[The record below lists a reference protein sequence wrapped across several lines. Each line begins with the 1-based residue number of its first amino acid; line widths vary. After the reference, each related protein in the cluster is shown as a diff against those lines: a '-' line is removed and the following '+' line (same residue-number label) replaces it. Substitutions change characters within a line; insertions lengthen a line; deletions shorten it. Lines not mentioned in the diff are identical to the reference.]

1 MKTYPEIIDSP
12 LSNGQAHL
20 QVIDETFSY
29 RGEKYTYK
37 HCNYKDAE
45 TGIEFTTETMDFDNL
60 EQVYAQYRLR
70 HGIPSPA
77 ELKETRDKYGLSA
90 LKMSEVL
97 GLGVNQYRRYE
108 DGEMPSEAIGKM
120 LRSIETPTTFFGYV
134 ENAKNQFEAAEYDK
148 ICRKVQKS
156 FVDNV
161 KSRPDFSW
169 LREWFSPNWMRGKVA
184 L

>member
-1 MKTYPEIIDSP
+1 MSEEKKT
-12 LSNGQAHL
+12 
-20 QVIDETFSY
+20 V
-29 RGEKYTYK
+29 
-37 HCNYKDAE
+37 
-45 TGIEFTTETMDFDNL
+45 
-60 EQVYAQYRLR
+60 
-70 HGIPSPA
+70 
-77 ELKETRDKYGLSA
+77 ELKEEELEKVSGGFGIDD
-90 LKMSEVL
+90 EVL

-134 ENAKNQFEAAEYDK
+134 ENAKNQFDAAEYDK